1 MRPPIRVTPK
11 IPNMDFGDQPID
23 QMFEKKFQ
31 SLTKSEQKSEN
42 IVPKCNFTK
51 AHVYGKINIF

>member
-23 QMFEKKFQ
+23 QMFEKKKN
-31 SLTKSEQKSEN
+31 SKPTKNEQKFEN

-51 AHVYGKINIF
+51 AHIW

>member
-23 QMFEKKFQ
+23 QMFVKKFF
-31 SLTKSEQKSEN
+31 SKPTKSEQKSEN
-42 IVPKCNFTK
+42 IVTKCNFTK
-51 AHVYGKINIF
+51 AHIW

>member
-23 QMFEKKFQ
+23 QMFEKKN
-31 SLTKSEQKSEN
+31 SKPTKNEQKFEN

>member
-11 IPNMDFGDQPID
+11 TPNMDFGDQPID
-23 QMFEKKFQ
+23 QMFEKIFSKP
-31 SLTKSEQKSEN
+31 TKSEQKSEN
-42 IVPKCNFTK
+42 IVTKCNFTK

>member
-1 MRPPIRVTPK
+1 MGPSIRVTPK

-23 QMFEKKFQ
+23 QMFEKKFFQ
-31 SLTKSEQKSEN
+31 SLQKVSKN
-42 IVPKCNFTK
+42 PKECNFTK